1 VICHSEEH
9 RDKESAVLIRYHQL
23 MKFFILWFLL
33 SFPAVAQV
41 TVSVANEK
49 IQKLFDVMQIREQ
62 SHRMMDSIQKQ
73 MQVMSTQTIKTRY
86 PQISAAELARANRI
100 TEDSLKQVPMDAI
113 LDGMIPIYQKHLSQT
128 DVDAMIVFY
137 SSPTGKKLMQEM
149 PAITQEAMAM
159 SYQHMQKQIDDVLR
173 RVDESM
179 KEDEQRKP
187 QKPSTANPN

>member
-1 VICHSEEH
+1 
-9 RDKESAVLIRYHQL
+9 
-23 MKFFILWFLL
+23 MKLSILLFLL
-33 SFPAVAQV
+33 CLPAVAQV
-41 TVSVANEK
+41 TTSSSSSDAATKEQ

-62 SHRMMDSIQKQ
+62 SHRMMDSVEKQ
-73 MQVMSTQTIKTRY
+73 MQAMSTQTIKMRY
-86 PQISAAELARANRI
+86 PQITAAELAKANRI
-100 TEDSLKQVPMDAI
+100 TEESLKQVPMDAI
-113 LDGMIPIYQKHLSQT
+113 LDDMIPIYQKHLSQA

-179 KEDEQRKP
+179 KEEEQPKP
-187 QKPSTANPN
+187 RTPSSQQKPATNPN

>member
-1 VICHSEEH
+1 M
-9 RDKESAVLIRYHQL
+9 KLPVL
-23 MKFFILWFLL
+23 FFLL
-33 SFPAVAQV
+33 CLPSVAQV
-41 TVSVANEK
+41 TTASSSTDAATKEQ

-62 SHRMMDSIQKQ
+62 SHRMMDSVQKQ
-73 MQVMSTQTIKTRY
+73 MQAMSTQTIKTRY
-86 PQISAAELARANRI
+86 PQITAAELARANRI

-113 LDGMIPIYQKHLSQT
+113 LDDMIPIYQKHLSQT

-159 SYQHMQKQIDDVLR
+159 SYQHMQKQIDDVLQ

-179 KEDEQRKP
+179 QEDEQRKP
-187 QKPSTANPN
+187 AKRSTANPN